1 MYIAWSCSAESL
13 QGCLVQVGNDIELD
27 TIARS
32 HHKGATGRVQTGKVI
47 KLLRILAFY
56 RRIHPLDALPL
67 NLSSSWAPSLGAV
80 QHLPGGLAC
89 HPHTWCACLSNSQ
102 WRSKS
107 ACCSQQA
114 APCNM
119 PSVRPFSPQSTVL
132 TRLLLQRHLM
142 PAPAEHLQ
150 VVPGARQAAKH
161 SCPTSCSCPSAVLL
175 HPSLDLYPQTGATFL
190 AFSCNFY

>member
-80 QHLPGGLAC
+80 QHLPGGLTC
-89 HPHTWCACLSNSQ
+89 HPHTWCACLSMAQQVCLLFPTGSSLQYAFCKTLLSSVNCADKAAVTEAPHACSCWTSASGAWCQ
-102 WRSKS
+102 TSSKALLS
-107 ACCSQQA
+107 YK
-114 APCNM
+114 
-119 PSVRPFSPQSTVL
+119 
-132 TRLLLQRHLM
+132 LLL
-142 PAPAEHLQ
+142 
-150 VVPGARQAAKH
+150 
-161 SCPTSCSCPSAVLL
+161 S
-175 HPSLDLYPQTGATFL
+175 
-190 AFSCNFY
+190 